1 MGVWR
6 IGHPLAIMWHLPTG
20 PNFTSQGLGPDPIPF
35 GFSAGDLPV
44 PLEGSFALRVYSLTT
59 GGEGFSQVINLS
71 PGSTY
76 TITAQVKKNLWNGSW
91 TVDGLWEV
99 YIDGAVVTT
108 WPVANQNIWETRSV
122 TFTAAVAATTIGFRG
137 RSLGPGYA
145 SLAIDDIRFDTP
157 LEHDEDLPADE
168 QGQFAAPLSTGSP
181 GTLLYPNP
189 AKNKFTLHVLPDE
202 GPVWMR
208 IYNTSGQTVAEQYL
222 EYGNHEIDAH
232 GLEPG
237 LYWVKWGYQSQLL
250 RLLHD

>member
-1 MGVWR
+1 MKTLSAFTLLYLSLLSLSAQVILNGGVENWSP
-6 IGHPLAIMWHLPTG
+6 IGYNVAPTNWT
-20 PNFTSQGLGPDPIPF
+20 NFTSQGLGPDPIPF

-168 QGQFAAPLSTGSP
+168 QGQFAAPFKYRFP
-181 GTLLYPNP
+181 GNP
-189 AKNKFTLHVLPDE
+189 AL
-202 GPVWMR
+202 
-208 IYNTSGQTVAEQYL
+208 S
-222 EYGNHEIDAH
+222 
-232 GLEPG
+232 
-237 LYWVKWGYQSQLL
+237 
-250 RLLHD
+250 